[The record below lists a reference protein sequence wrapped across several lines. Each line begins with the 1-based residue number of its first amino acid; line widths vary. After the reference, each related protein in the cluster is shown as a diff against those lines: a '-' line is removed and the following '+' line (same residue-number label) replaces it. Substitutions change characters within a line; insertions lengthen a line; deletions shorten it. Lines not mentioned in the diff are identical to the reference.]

1 MCDDSFTNAKMLIQF
16 NGNSINAKLKGGE
29 IYGQL

>member
-1 MCDDSFTNAKMLIQF
+1 MRDDSFTNTKMLIQLR
-16 NGNSINAKLKGGE
+16 NLINAKLKGGE